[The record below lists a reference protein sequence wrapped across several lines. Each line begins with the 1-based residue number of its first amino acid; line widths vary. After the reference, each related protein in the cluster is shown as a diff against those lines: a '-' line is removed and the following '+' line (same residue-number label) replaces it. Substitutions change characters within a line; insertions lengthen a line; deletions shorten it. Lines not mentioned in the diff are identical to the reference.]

1 LKNKISFAQWK
12 LIENYKKNIGS
23 VFYPPQD
30 APSETFRVYGKVSV
44 FSDKF
49 LRLFASG
56 FPLLRE

>member
-1 LKNKISFAQWK
+1 MKI
-12 LIENYKKNIGS
+12 IKNIGS
-23 VFYPPQD
+23 GFYPPQD
-30 APSETFRVYGKVSV
+30 APSETFRVYGEVSV